1 MNLELHEVHVSD
13 IQWGPKTEVRDHVL
27 YVNREEAAAYI
38 NAAAEEGV
46 RHSISQATANKVAF
60 VSEWVSSRQLIV
72 GAALPHVG
80 HGELKSILD
89 QTRDAGHFDDT
100 YFGQPD
106 KTMTQFTQ
114 AVLVPASY
122 DPTVRPWYVAAAA
135 SEGPIASPPYI
146 DASTKQPIITFAQ
159 ALRRNGQLIG
169 VAGGDVTLKRV
180 VEEVV
185 ATQLPGNGYAFLM
198 TQDGAI
204 IAHPAA
210 DSALKK
216 IGDVVPGFSPDAVPR
231 DGAIH
236 TLDLAGTTMLAV
248 LQPVGKTGW
257 LMGVLVPQAAAMAPV
272 KQMLYTM
279 LATLAGCMLVGSV
292 AAWVGIARMMRGLAV
307 MRDAMRSV
315 ASGSGDLTLR
325 LPVKGNDELAEIAQA
340 FNQFVAALQQMFTSV
355 RQYAESLADTAERL
369 DQSAA
374 QIAEDSRAQSGEL
387 ANTAATIEQVTVSIN
402 QIADHVGETEALVAQ
417 SRQGSVNSQD
427 GMQAVAKEMQAV
439 VGAISALQT
448 VMTGLSSKSEAIRG
462 IVNTIHDIADQTNLL
477 ALNAAIEAAR
487 AGEQGRGFA
496 VVADEVRKLAE
507 RTSSATVQI
516 ANIMDQVIDQ
526 TGDAVEHVG
535 ATQQRVSH
543 SMAHTEDAAQRVAA
557 VREHAEDIAQ
567 RMAHIKLATAE
578 QGSAT
583 HEMARSAE
591 RVNVKT
597 QQTDANLQDVLHTIH
612 GLAQCGEALKTL
624 VARFRL

>member
-1 MNLELHEVHVSD
+1 MMNSLRHRLLAFVLLVVAGLAAVLTTVAYVH
-13 IQWGPKTEVRDHVL
+13 T
-27 YVNREEAAAYI
+27 Y
-38 NAAAEEGV
+38 AAAEEGV

-72 GAALPHVG
+72 GAALPRVG

-114 AVLVPASY
+114 AVLVPAGY

-543 SMAHTEDAAQRVAA
+543 SMVHTEDAAQRVAA

>member
-1 MNLELHEVHVSD
+1 MMNSLRHRLLAFVLLVVTGLAAVLTTVAYVH
-13 IQWGPKTEVRDHVL
+13 T
-27 YVNREEAAAYI
+27 Y
-38 NAAAEEGV
+38 AAAEEGV
-46 RHSISQATANKVAF
+46 RHSISQATASKVAF
-60 VSEWVSSRQLIV
+60 VNEWVSSRQLIV
-72 GAALPHVG
+72 GAALPRVG
-80 HGELKSILD
+80 NGELKNILD

-114 AVLVPASY
+114 AVLVPAGY
-122 DPTVRPWYVAAAA
+122 DPTVRPWYIAAVA

-159 ALRRNGQLIG
+159 ALRRNGQLVG

-216 IGDVVPGFSPDAVPR
+216 IGDVVPGFSPDAVPK

-236 TLDLAGTTMLAV
+236 TLDLAGTAMLAV

-257 LMGVLVPQAAAMAPV
+257 LMGALVPQAAAMAPV
-272 KQMLYTM
+272 RQMLYTM
-279 LATLAGCMLVGSV
+279 LATLAGCMLVASV
-292 AAWVGIARMMRGLAV
+292 AAWLGIARMMRGLAV

-374 QIAEDSRAQSGEL
+374 QIAEDSRIQSSEL

-402 QIADHVGETEALVAQ
+402 QIADHVGETEALVTQ
-417 SRQGSVNSQD
+417 SRQGSVSSQD

-507 RTSSATVQI
+507 RTSAATVQI
-516 ANIMDQVIDQ
+516 AGIMDQVIDQ

-557 VREHAEDIAQ
+557 VREHADDIAQ

-583 HEMARSAE
+583 HDMARSAE

-612 GLAQCGEALKTL
+612 GLAQCGEALKNL

>member
-1 MNLELHEVHVSD
+1 MMNSLRHRLLAFVLLVVAGLAAVLTTVAYVH
-13 IQWGPKTEVRDHVL
+13 T
-27 YVNREEAAAYI
+27 Y
-38 NAAAEEGV
+38 AAAEEGV

-72 GAALPHVG
+72 GAALPRVG

-114 AVLVPASY
+114 AVLVPAGY

-279 LATLAGCMLVGSV
+279 LATLAGCMLVASV

-543 SMAHTEDAAQRVAA
+543 SMVHTEDAAQRVAA

>member
-1 MNLELHEVHVSD
+1 MMNSLRHRLLAFVLLVVTGLAAVLTTVAYVH
-13 IQWGPKTEVRDHVL
+13 T
-27 YVNREEAAAYI
+27 Y
-38 NAAAEEGV
+38 AAAEEGV
-46 RHSISQATANKVAF
+46 RHSISQATASKVAF
-60 VSEWVSSRQLIV
+60 VSEWVSTRQLII
-72 GAALPHVG
+72 GAALPRVG
-80 HGELKSILD
+80 NGELKNILD

-114 AVLVPASY
+114 AVLVPAGY

-159 ALRRNGQLIG
+159 ALRRHGQLVG
-169 VAGGDVTLKRV
+169 VVGGDVTLKRV

-204 IAHPAA
+204 IAHPTA

-216 IGDVVPGFSPDAVPR
+216 IGDVVPGLSPDAVPK

-272 KQMLYTM
+272 RQMLYTM
-279 LATLAGCMLVGSV
+279 LATLAGCMLVASV

-325 LPVKGNDELAEIAQA
+325 LPVKGQDELAEIAQA

-355 RQYAESLADTAERL
+355 RQHAESLADTAKRL
-369 DQSAA
+369 DQSAG
-374 QIAEDSRAQSGEL
+374 QIADDSRIQSSEL

-402 QIADHVGETEALVAQ
+402 QIAEHVGETEALVAQ
-417 SRQGSVNSQD
+417 SRQGSVSSQD
-427 GMQAVAKEMQAV
+427 GMQAVAQEMQAV

-507 RTSSATVQI
+507 RTSAATVQI

-543 SMAHTEDAAQRVAA
+543 SMTHTEDAALRVAA
-557 VREHAEDIAQ
+557 VRERADDIAQ

-583 HEMARSAE
+583 HDMARSAE